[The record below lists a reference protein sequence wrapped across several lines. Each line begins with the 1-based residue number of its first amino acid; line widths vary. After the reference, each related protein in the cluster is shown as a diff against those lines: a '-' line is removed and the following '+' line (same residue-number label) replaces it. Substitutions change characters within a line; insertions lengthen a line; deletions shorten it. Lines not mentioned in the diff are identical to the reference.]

1 MKNSCKSFESKL
13 FNKQITRNIITLA
26 VIMVVCAIIGITL
39 KVEHVGSIIAIVF
52 SSLAL
57 CGISLPLYLDIKY
70 IKKNRDKIESE
81 KFVKDMAEF
90 TAATIVVNS
99 ILLLCGIAF
108 LFI

>member
-1 MKNSCKSFESKL
+1 MKNSCKSFEGKFL
-13 FNKQITRNIITLA
+13 NKQMKRNAIALL
-26 VIMVVCAIIGITL
+26 IMMIMCAIIGITL
-39 KVEHVGSIIAIVF
+39 KVEHIESIIAIVF
-52 SSLAL
+52 SSLAF
-57 CGISLPLYLDIKY
+57 CGISFPLILDIKY
-70 IKKNRDKIESE
+70 LKKNRDKIESE